1 MKLMESLIQMF
12 YHNDGILGDSDAS
25 CYKVPVGMI
34 WWFIFQCTG
43 TIVASEWISLEFDEV
58 DIMFDCNFH
67 MRKAFFPV

>member
-12 YHNDGILGDSDAS
+12 YHNDGILGDSDVS

-43 TIVASEWISLEFDEV
+43 TIVTSEWISLEFDEV

-67 MRKAFFPV
+67 MRKAFFVV